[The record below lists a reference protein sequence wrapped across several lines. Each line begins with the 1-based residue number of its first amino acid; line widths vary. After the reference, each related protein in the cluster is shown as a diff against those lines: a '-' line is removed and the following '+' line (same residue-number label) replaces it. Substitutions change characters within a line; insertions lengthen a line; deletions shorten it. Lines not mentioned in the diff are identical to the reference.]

1 MIQPRRFMMKWKKRL
16 RVAAIVSQHPI
27 GPTRPAVPMPAPAAL
42 LVIFSHIVETGP
54 RIADVRDYDFSQ
66 EKGTDYPSMTA
77 DQAIKRISCQ
87 VLQES
92 ASRRE

>member
-1 MIQPRRFMMKWKKRL
+1 MMKWKKRL

-54 RIADVRDYDFSQ
+54 RIADVRVGASQ
-66 EKGTDYPSMTA
+66 LPL
-77 DQAIKRISCQ
+77 ISLLA
-87 VLQES
+87 VHVS
-92 ASRRE
+92 DREL